1 MRRILGFVLVALFVV
16 APCASAGL
24 PRTHDG
30 LMLRLSGGVGFDST
44 ELEDFELSG
53 TGFDG
58 NFAIG
63 GMVGTNLALHGTLWG
78 WDVSDPDVEIDD
90 LEGELQGNVSMWALG
105 GGLTYYMMPANI
117 YFTGSLGMGK
127 LNYEDPD
134 GDGSDTD
141 MGIALDLAVGKEWW
155 VGNSWGLG
163 VAGSMNYHSLPD
175 DVVDENWEGI
185 SFGLRFSATMN

>member
-1 MRRILGFVLVALFVV
+1 MRRTLGFVLVTLFVV
-16 APCASAGL
+16 APRASAGL

-30 LMLRLSGGVGFDST
+30 LMLRLSGGFGFDST
-44 ELEDFELSG
+44 ELEDLELSG

-78 WDVSDPDVEIDD
+78 WDVSDPDVEVGDI
-90 LEGELQGNVSMWALG
+90 EGELQGNVSMWALG
-105 GGLTYYMMPANI
+105 GGLTYYMMPTNI

-127 LNYEDPD
+127 LNIEDED
-134 GDGSDTD
+134 GDDYDTD

-163 VAGSMNYHSLPD
+163 VAGSMNYHSFSD

-185 SFGLRFSATMN
+185 SFGIRFSATMN